1 MSGGILDMRNLEKTG
16 MGQTPDDIKEKCLK
30 LCQDYLSGVWLT
42 QTIETITIER
52 LTGGMLNQLYYVSLN
67 SGTNGTKG
75 QVEELTDVP
84 TEVAIKL
91 TQKKPFLEESESEE
105 KERLLGEL
113 VVSLMVSENGLGPK
127 IYGVFDGGVIQK
139 YYRVCFLTFLCIPYP
154 FTNYYQLHSKSH
166 SN

>member
-1 MSGGILDMRNLEKTG
+1 MRNLEKTG

-42 QTIETITIER
+42 QTIDTITVER
-52 LTGGMLNQLYYVSLN
+52 LTGGMLNQLYYVSIN
-67 SGTNGTKG
+67 SVTNGVNSHEKDR
-75 QVEELTDVP
+75 DVP
-84 TEVAIKL
+84 TEVAVKL
-91 TQKKPFLEESESEE
+91 TQKKTFLDESDIEE

-139 YYRVCFLTFLCIPYP
+139 Y
-154 FTNYYQLHSKSH
+154 
-166 SN
+166 